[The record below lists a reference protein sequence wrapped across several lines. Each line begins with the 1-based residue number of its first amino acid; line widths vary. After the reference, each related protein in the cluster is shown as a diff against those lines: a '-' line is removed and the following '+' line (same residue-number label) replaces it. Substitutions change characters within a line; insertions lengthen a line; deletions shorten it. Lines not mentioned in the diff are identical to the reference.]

1 MLQTIVRRRALALAV
16 TAAAASASIAYA
28 AGGAPL
34 DAHAQGGGGAAA
46 AASGGGGSANIHLF
60 TPTSGDRAG
69 IGGTGFFVDL
79 KADMNLPLARSGF
92 GGQGPATGAG
102 KDKRFPS
109 LIAVLSTAKAG
120 PGKNLAG
127 LFDVVGVTDQ
137 SADKTQ
143 LWATWQ
149 AAKPNFGTGA
159 STAYVAVVGDRDGDG
174 VLNDAADTVADAD
187 SGRRCRREGPR
198 GRRRR
203 DHQGRGLHDR
213 RLGPTARPVGG
224 GTRAPRTRGV

>member
-1 MLQTIVRRRALALAV
+1 MLQTILRRRALALAV

-28 AGGAPL
+28 TGGSPL
-34 DAHAQGGGGAAA
+34 DAHARGGSGGGSAA
-46 AASGGGGSANIHLF
+46 AASGGAADLHLF
-60 TPTSGDRAG
+60 TPTSGDRSG
-69 IGGTGFFVDL
+69 IGGTGFFIDL
-79 KADMNLPLARSGF
+79 KADMNLTLARSGF

-109 LIAVLSTAKAG
+109 LIVLLSGAKAG

-137 SADKTQ
+137 RADKTQ

-159 STAYVAVVGDRDGDG
+159 STVTIAIAGDRDGDG
-174 VLNDAADTVADAD
+174 VLNDAPDTVPDAD
-187 SGRRCRREGPR
+187 NDG
-198 GRRRR
+198 
-203 DHQGRGLHDR
+203 DVDKKDL
-213 RLGPTARPVGG
+213 
-224 GTRAPRTRGV
+224 RAIGATSIKSVDFTIG

>member
-34 DAHAQGGGGAAA
+34 DAHAEGGGGGTAAA
-46 AASGGGGSANIHLF
+46 AASGGGGGSANIHLF

-102 KDKRFPS
+102 QDKRFPS

-159 STAYVAVVGDRDGDG
+159 STVYVAIAGDTNHDGI
-174 VLNDAADTVADAD
+174 LNDAPNEVPD
-187 SGRRCRREGPR
+187 S
-198 GRRRR
+198 
-203 DHQGRGLHDR
+203 DHD
-213 RLGPTARPVGG
+213 
-224 GTRAPRTRGV
+224 GVVD

>member
-1 MLQTIVRRRALALAV
+1 MLQSIMRRRALALAV

-28 AGGAPL
+28 SGGGPL
-34 DAHAQGGGGAAA
+34 YANAQGGGGGGATA
-46 AASGGGGSANIHLF
+46 AASGGGGGADIHLF
-60 TPTSGDRAG
+60 TPTSGDRSG
-69 IGGTGFFVDL
+69 IGGTGFFIDL

-109 LIAVLSTAKAG
+109 LIVLLSGAKAG

-149 AAKPNFGTGA
+149 AAKPNFGSGA
-159 STAYVAVVGDRDGDG
+159 STVTVAIAGDTDGDG
-174 VLNDAADTVADAD
+174 VLNDAPDTVPDAD
-187 SGRRCRREGPR
+187 GDGDVDKKDLQAIGATSIKSESFTIG
-198 GRRRR
+198 
-203 DHQGRGLHDR
+203 
-213 RLGPTARPVGG
+213 
-224 GTRAPRTRGV
+224 

>member
-1 MLQTIVRRRALALAV
+1 MLHTILRRRALALAV

-28 AGGAPL
+28 AGSGPL
-34 DAHAQGGGGAAA
+34 SAHASDGGE
-46 AASGGGGSANIHLF
+46 SGGGIHLF
-60 TPTSGDRAG
+60 APTSGDRSG
-69 IGGTGFFVDL
+69 MDGTGFFIDL

-109 LIAVLSTAKAG
+109 LIVLLSGAKAG

-137 SADKTQ
+137 RADKTQ

-159 STAYVAVVGDRDGDG
+159 STVTVAIAGDRDGDG
-174 VLNDAADTVADAD
+174 ILNDAPDTVPDAD
-187 SGRRCRREGPR
+187 NDGDVDKKDLQAIGATSIKSVDFTIG
-198 GRRRR
+198 
-203 DHQGRGLHDR
+203 
-213 RLGPTARPVGG
+213 
-224 GTRAPRTRGV
+224 

>member
-34 DAHAQGGGGAAA
+34 DAHAEGPAAA
-46 AASGGGGSANIHLF
+46 SASASGGGGGGGGANIHLF
-60 TPTSGDRAG
+60 TPSSGDRSG
-69 IGGTGFFVDL
+69 IGGAGFFIDL

-102 KDKRFPS
+102 KDKRSPS
-109 LIAVLSTAKAG
+109 LVVLLSGAKAG

-159 STAYVAVVGDRDGDG
+159 STLTVAIAGDTDHNGVLDDAPDTVPDADHDGDVDQKDLQAIG
-174 VLNDAADTVADAD
+174 ATSIKSVDFTI
-187 SGRRCRREGPR
+187 G
-198 GRRRR
+198 
-203 DHQGRGLHDR
+203 
-213 RLGPTARPVGG
+213 
-224 GTRAPRTRGV
+224 

>member
-1 MLQTIVRRRALALAV
+1 MLQTVLRRRALALAV

-28 AGGAPL
+28 AGGGSL
-34 DAHAQGGGGAAA
+34 DAHAQGGGGGAGA
-46 AASGGGGSANIHLF
+46 AASGGGGSADLHLF
-60 TPTSGDRAG
+60 TPTSGDRSG
-69 IGGTGFFVDL
+69 IGGTGFFIDL

-109 LIAVLSTAKAG
+109 LIVLLSGAKAG

-137 SADKTQ
+137 RADKTQ

-149 AAKPNFGTGA
+149 AAKPNFGSGA
-159 STAYVAVVGDRDGDG
+159 STVTVAIAGDRDGDG
-174 VLNDAADTVADAD
+174 VLNDAPDTVPDAD
-187 SGRRCRREGPR
+187 NDGDVDQKDLQAIGATSIKSVDFTIG
-198 GRRRR
+198 
-203 DHQGRGLHDR
+203 
-213 RLGPTARPVGG
+213 
-224 GTRAPRTRGV
+224 

>member
-1 MLQTIVRRRALALAV
+1 MLQSILRRRALTFAV

-34 DAHAQGGGGAAA
+34 DANAAGG
-46 AASGGGGSANIHLF
+46 ASGGGIHLF
-60 TPTSGDRAG
+60 APTSGDRSG
-69 IGGTGFFVDL
+69 VDGTGFFIDL
-79 KADMNLPLARSGF
+79 KADLNVPLARSGF

-109 LIAVLSTAKAG
+109 LIVLMSTAKAG

-137 SADKTQ
+137 RADKTQ

-149 AAKPNFGTGA
+149 AAKPNFGNGP
-159 STAYVAVVGDRDGDG
+159 STVTVALAGDRDHDGVLDDAPDTVPDADRDGDVDQKDLQAIG
-174 VLNDAADTVADAD
+174 ATSLKSVDFTI
-187 SGRRCRREGPR
+187 G
-198 GRRRR
+198 
-203 DHQGRGLHDR
+203 
-213 RLGPTARPVGG
+213 
-224 GTRAPRTRGV
+224 